1 MEKLPRSRQ
10 DGLIVRQLEN
20 EILIYDTRNNKAHCL
35 NDTAAKVWKHCDGR
49 TTTEQMSRLLS
60 EEVGTPV
67 DEKVVW
73 FALKQFDRDEL
84 LEENVSLPPAFI
96 ASGLNRREMVRV
108 LGLAAVVAV
117 PLVTSIVAP
126 SAVQAAT
133 CLPSGSPCGSPAQCC
148 SGLCNT
154 PVTSGGSTCS

>member
-1 MEKLPRSRQ
+1 MENKPLTRQ
-10 DGLIVRQLEN
+10 DGLIIRELET

-35 NDTAAKVWKHCDGR
+35 NDTAAEVWKRCDGR
-49 TTTEQMSRLLS
+49 ATVEEISRSLTEQL
-60 EEVGTPV
+60 GTPI

-73 FALKQFDRDEL
+73 FALKQFGRDEL

-96 ASGLNRREMVRV
+96 ASGLNRREMVRA
-108 LGLAAVVAV
+108 LGLAAVVAA

-133 CLPSGSPCGSPAQCC
+133 CLPSGQPCGSSAQCC
-148 SGLCNT
+148 SGLCT
-154 PVTSGGSTCS
+154 GGGTCA

>member
-1 MEKLPRSRQ
+1 MQKKPLTRQ
-10 DGLIVRQLEN
+10 DGLIIRELEN

-35 NDTAAKVWKHCDGR
+35 NDTAARVWKQCDGH
-49 TTTEQMSRLLS
+49 TSAEEISRSLTHQL
-60 EEVGTPV
+60 GTPV

-73 FALKQFDRDEL
+73 FALKQFGRDQL
-84 LEENVSLPPAFI
+84 LEETLPVPPAYL

-133 CLPSGSPCGSPAQCC
+133 CLPSGSACTSSAQCC
-148 SGLCNT
+148 SGLCQ
-154 PVTSGGSTCS
+154 GSPLTCA

>member
-1 MEKLPRSRQ
+1 MENKPLTRQ
-10 DGLIVRQLEN
+10 DGLIIRELEN

-49 TTTEQMSRLLS
+49 TTAGEISRLLTAQL
-60 EEVGTPV
+60 GTPV

-73 FALKQFDRDEL
+73 FALKQFGRDEL

-96 ASGLNRREMVRV
+96 ASGLTRREMVRV

-133 CLPSGSPCGSPAQCC
+133 CLASGQPCTTSSQCC
-148 SGLCNT
+148 SGLC
-154 PVTSGGSTCS
+154 GGGGTCA